1 MCIRDRNSAP
11 HEGHDHPD
19 KPSRQLQ
26 MCIRDSS
33 DGTAHSEGDLHI
45 WIITKRQTRT
55 PVSYT
60 HLDVYKRQGWNDDDS
75 ILFFNCESLNKEFG
89 SAYSALNSG
98 SIAQKHKKNP
108 LQPAPLLELRGGIF
122 TTPVNIPLSVSAPRR
137 GRRQAVFLEIIPH
150 FGCKNMQNWGIGVL
164 EKGTRYAI
172 LSTLCLLYTS
182 TSSRC
187 FS

>member
-1 MCIRDRNSAP
+1 MQ
-11 HEGHDHPD
+11 
-19 KPSRQLQ
+19 PSSCLKKSV
-26 MCIRDSS
+26 DSV
-33 DGTAHSEGDLHI
+33 SEAIPNI
-45 WIITKRQTRT
+45 WLR
-55 PVSYT
+55 S
-60 HLDVYKRQGWNDDDS
+60 GWNDDDS

-137 GRRQAVFLEIIPH
+137 GRQQAVFLEIIPH

-172 LSTLCLLYTS
+172 LSTLGIKIEKFFKC
-182 TSSRC
+182 RPDRW
-187 FS
+187 